1 MEFGRRAASRAA
13 IATALAVGAG
23 WLFAV
28 SPAAASVP
36 SEDQLFGVRNPATR
50 TWTEEPALDYAAAV
64 HQPIGRPRCRP
75 DVRAS
80 PSGSATPWAAGHAQH
95 GRCGPAPSGSPP
107 PRIERNHVSDTTRR
121 PPDRP
126 LVGLAA
132 LATACGAQSDG
143 DAAGHKPSVTGS
155 GTLTAK
161 RSAADR
167 ELLEAAR
174 SGDTGGVRGAIE
186 RGADLETRDES
197 RRTPLLL
204 AAAGDHVRAA
214 EILVDAGADP
224 DALDHQHDTPWLVTG
239 VTGSAAMARTLAA
252 VSPDYTVVNRYGGT
266 SLIPAGEHG
275 HVAYVREVATNPDI
289 DVDVNHVND
298 LGWTALLEAVILG
311 DGGEDHQETVK
322 LLLAAGADPAVA
334 DKTGTTAL
342 QHAQQRGFDE
352 IARLLGR

>member
-1 MEFGRRAASRAA
+1 MSPTRRAALL
-13 IATALAVGAG
+13 IV
-23 WLFAV
+23 
-28 SPAAASVP
+28 
-36 SEDQLFGVRNPATR
+36 
-50 TWTEEPALDYAAAV
+50 
-64 HQPIGRPRCRP
+64 
-75 DVRAS
+75 
-80 PSGSATPWAAGHAQH
+80 
-95 GRCGPAPSGSPP
+95 
-107 PRIERNHVSDTTRR
+107 
-121 PPDRP
+121 P

-155 GTLTAK
+155 GALSTK

-204 AAAGDHVRAA
+204 AAAGDHVKSA

-224 DALDHQHDTPWLVTG
+224 DALDQQHDTPWLVTG

-252 VSPDYTVVNRYGGT
+252 AGPDYTVVNRYGGT

-275 HVAYVREVATNPDI
+275 HVAYVREVTTNPDI